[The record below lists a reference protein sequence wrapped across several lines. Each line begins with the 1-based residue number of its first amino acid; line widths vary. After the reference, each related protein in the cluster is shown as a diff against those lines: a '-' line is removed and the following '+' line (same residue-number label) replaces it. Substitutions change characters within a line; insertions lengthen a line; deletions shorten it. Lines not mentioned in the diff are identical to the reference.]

1 MAIKDVQKDLLDPAI
16 LGTTGILKSIAAFAP
31 TVKRVVI
38 TSSFAAIVNRKM
50 GFWPEHTYS
59 ESDWDPITH
68 EEALNDPS
76 SGYFG
81 SKTFAE
87 QAAWKFIEE
96 KKPNFTLNTVNPPMI
111 YGPMKQ
117 SVKSLDQINTSSQRM
132 RDILL
137 GKFKNEIP
145 ATGLPLWA
153 DVRDVA
159 LVHVL
164 AMESQEVTGQRIF
177 TVAGYFNNREMVE
190 IVRKHFPEYAE
201 RLPDES
207 VKGGELPEGGIYKID
222 NSRVKKLIKQEFITF
237 EQSMVD
243 LAKTLKNLGA

>member
-1 MAIKDVQKDLLDPAI
+1 MTIKDVQKDLLDPAV
-16 LGTTGILKSIAAFAP
+16 LGTTGILKSIEAFAP
-31 TVKRVVI
+31 TVKRVVV

-59 ESDWDPITH
+59 EADWNPTTH
-68 EEALNDPS
+68 EEALADAS
-76 SGYFG
+76 YGYFG

-87 QAAWKFIEE
+87 QAAWKFVED
-96 KKPNFTLNTVNPPMI
+96 KKPNFTLTTIQPPMI

-117 SVKSLDQINTSSQRM
+117 HVKSLDDINTSSIRM
-132 RDILL
+132 RDFLL

-145 ATGLPLWA
+145 ATALPLWV

-159 LVHVL
+159 LVHTL
-164 AMESQEVTGQRIF
+164 AMESEEVAGQRVL
-177 TVAGYFNNREMVE
+177 TTAGYFNNREMME

-201 RLPDES
+201 RLPAEDL
-207 VKGGELPEGGIYKID
+207 KGGELPEGGVYKFD
-222 NSRVKKLIKQEFITF
+222 NSRVRKLLKQDFITF

-243 LAKTLKNLGA
+243 LVKTLKELGA

>member
-59 ESDWDPITH
+59 EADWDPITH

-87 QAAWKFIEE
+87 QAAWKFMEE

-117 SVKSLDQINTSSQRM
+117 KVASLDQTNQSSQRM

-137 GKFKNEIP
+137 GKFKTEIP
-145 ATGLPLWA
+145 ATALPLWA

-237 EQSMVD
+237 EQSM
-243 LAKTLKNLGA
+243 